1 MKLLLDTHS
10 LLWWFNDNPKLGKQA
25 RDLIADKRNVVLV
38 SVASFWEISI
48 KNRIG
53 KLEDSGSIVM
63 REAQDSHFGILEI
76 EAEHLE
82 ALGAFVPKPGHNDP
96 FDHLILIHAL
106 AQDAVLVTSD
116 RYLRNYGVKCLG
128 GN

>member
-53 KLEDSGSIVM
+53 KLEDPG
-63 REAQDSHFGILEI
+63 RPGISL
-76 EAEHLE
+76 
-82 ALGAFVPKPGHNDP
+82 
-96 FDHLILIHAL
+96 
-106 AQDAVLVTSD
+106 S
-116 RYLRNYGVKCLG
+116 
-128 GN
+128 